1 MGAVAA
7 KSWGLAMPNWLYDRE
22 TVQSMVARAEK
33 RLREREADQRR
44 ARRARLSGM
53 LCGALTQKGTPCA
66 RRAYANGLC
75 GSHGGLNAG
84 EMRAQGKANN
94 AGR

>member
-1 MGAVAA
+1 
-7 KSWGLAMPNWLYDRE
+7 MPSRIYDRE
-22 TVQSMVARAEK
+22 MVQSMVAWAQK

-44 ARRARLSGM
+44 ALRARLSGR
-53 LCGALTQKGTPCA
+53 LCGALTQKGTSCA

-84 EMRAQGKANN
+84 ELRAQGKANN